1 MSDIEIPFRPMV
13 LDEFLP
19 LVGRNFMA
27 DCEPNSIEIRLVEA
41 TPLKHHAGTTRPP
54 FILIFQAGYLY
65 TSLLSLIQ
73 EAERFMP
80 ARAVEA

>member
-1 MSDIEIPFRPMV
+1 
-13 LDEFLP
+13 
-19 LVGRNFMA
+19 MA
-27 DCEPNSIEIRLVEA
+27 AYAVAHGLWGSV
-41 TPLKHHAGTTRPP
+41 P

-80 ARAVEA
+80 VRAIEA